1 MILRFSKP
9 DLQLHNNLSRCLGGI
24 FLFLL
29 LSFSLSAQPKDEKY
43 FKINKNLSVFNS
55 ILREL
60 NAYYV
65 DTLDYD
71 KVVQTGINSML
82 SSLDPYTVYL
92 PEEMN
97 DDLKMMT
104 TGEYAGVGALIMQ
117 KDGRVVISEPYEGM
131 PAQKND
137 LRAGDIILE
146 VEGVNTTGKTTAQVS
161 ELLKGKNGTEITI
174 KIERWNEKKP
184 IVKKFLRENIQF
196 NPITYNAV
204 LDNGTGYVMLNDF
217 TDKAAA
223 EFKNAVNEMVKTHQI
238 KSLII
243 DVRNNPGGLVD
254 EAVKIMGYFV
264 PKGTPV
270 VSTKGRNFETDRIY
284 KTPSDPIFPGM
295 KLAVMVNRG
304 SASASEILAGAV
316 QDLDRGIVIG
326 ERTFGKGLVQSIRPV
341 GYGGHVKVTMAKYY
355 TPSGRCVQALDYSH
369 RNEDGSVG
377 RIPDSLTTAFK
388 TTNGR
393 IVRDGGGILPDSVTT
408 DSRKINIAYYIL
420 LQNHYFDYATRYVQ
434 KRKSIDA
441 PDKYSLS
448 DAEFNDF
455 VKYLM
460 NEKKFTYTT
469 QTENYYKQLL
479 EVAEYEGFD
488 ESAKSEFD
496 ALKAKLIPNMEQNI
510 RDNRKEIE
518 EMLTVEIIQ
527 RYYFQKGQVQ
537 YMLKDDTDVK
547 VAANLLNDEQKYKN
561 ILTPGF
567 VE

>member
-1 MILRFSKP
+1 MSIHFRKLNIAPGYTSYR
-9 DLQLHNNLSRCLGGI
+9 LLANI
-24 FLFLL
+24 FLLFFIA
-29 LSFSLSAQPKDEKY
+29 FSLSSQTKDEKY

-60 NAYYV
+60 DAYYV

-71 KVVQTGINSML
+71 KVVLTGINSML
-82 SSLDPYTVYL
+82 SSLDPYTVYM

-104 TGEYAGVGALIMQ
+104 TGEYAGIGALIMQ

-131 PAQKND
+131 PAQKNG
-137 LRAGDIILE
+137 LRAGDVILE
-146 VEGVNTTGKTTAQVS
+146 VDGVSATGKTTAQVS
-161 ELLKGKNGTEITI
+161 EMLKGKNGTEITI

-184 IVKKFLRENIQF
+184 IVKKFIRENIQF
-196 NPITYNAV
+196 NPVTYYAV
-204 LDNGTGYVMLNDF
+204 LGNGVGYLMLNDF
-217 TDKAAA
+217 TDKAAL
-223 EFKNAVNEMVKTHQI
+223 EFKNAVNDMLKTGQI
-238 KSLII
+238 KSLIV

-264 PKGTPV
+264 PKGTSI
-270 VSTKGRNFETDRIY
+270 VSTKGRNFETDRTY
-284 KTPSDPIFPGM
+284 KTPSDPVFPEM
-295 KLAVMVNRG
+295 KIAVMVNRG
-304 SASASEILAGAV
+304 SASASEILAGAL

-341 GYGGHVKVTMAKYY
+341 GYGGNIKVTMAKYY

-388 TTNGR
+388 TANGR
-393 IVRDGGGILPDSVTT
+393 IVRDGGGVLPDSVTT
-408 DSRKINIAYYIL
+408 DSRKLNIAYYIL
-420 LQNHYFDYATRYVQ
+420 MQNHYFDYATRYAQ
-434 KRKSIDA
+434 KHKSISS
-441 PDKYSLS
+441 PDKFSLT

-455 VKYLM
+455 VNYLV

-469 QTENYYKQLL
+469 QTENYFKQLA
-479 EVAEYEGFD
+479 EVAEFEGFD
-488 ESAKSEFD
+488 QTAKAEFD
-496 ALKAKLIPNMEQNI
+496 ALKARLMPDVEKNI

-537 YMLKDDTDVK
+537 YMLKDDTDLK
-547 VAANLLNDEQKYKN
+547 VATDFLKN
-561 ILTPGF
+561 NSRYNQVLKKQG
-567 VE
+567 